1 MFKLNQVLQ
10 QKYRLKQKLSE
21 NVGRQTW
28 KAEDISLD
36 PHEPVIIKLLGFNPQ
51 MQWDELKL
59 FEREANILK
68 QLNHPYIPKYR
79 DYFAVNDRILWFC
92 LVQTYIPGQSLEDLL
107 IESRKFSESELINIT
122 INLLEI
128 LIYLHELSPVV
139 LHRDLKPSNIILG
152 DNNQVYLVD
161 FGAVQSRAAIEGA
174 TFTVVGTYGY
184 TRLEQFGGRAV
195 PASDLYALGATLIH
209 ILTGTSP
216 ADLPQENMRIQFRQY
231 LSISSPIIKW
241 IKKLTDPSVEQRF
254 QTSRQA
260 LLALT
265 NPDTI
270 NQEYLILSKPHNSR
284 IRLTKSSDKLEIK
297 LPGRKFRKTD
307 ILLIFWILILYGATI
322 PFSLIAFPFGILF
335 WLIGLVPIVFFILP
349 IFTQLKFNFNKKKF
363 VFQWIFLGVPCFFIK
378 GSTSMIQKVYTK
390 TDDSLKLNNK
400 PLNRLGIK
408 IKAKNKTYQFG
419 GIFAPINT
427 SDRRWLIQE
436 LRTWLGLN

>member
-184 TRLEQFGGRAV
+184 TPIEQFGGRAV

-231 LSISSPIIKW
+231 LSISSPII
-241 IKKLTDPSVEQRF
+241 
-254 QTSRQA
+254 
-260 LLALT
+260 LL
-265 NPDTI
+265 
-270 NQEYLILSKPHNSR
+270 Q
-284 IRLTKSSDKLEIK
+284 
-297 LPGRKFRKTD
+297 
-307 ILLIFWILILYGATI
+307 
-322 PFSLIAFPFGILF
+322 
-335 WLIGLVPIVFFILP
+335 
-349 IFTQLKFNFNKKKF
+349 Q
-363 VFQWIFLGVPCFFIK
+363 
-378 GSTSMIQKVYTK
+378 
-390 TDDSLKLNNK
+390 
-400 PLNRLGIK
+400 
-408 IKAKNKTYQFG
+408 
-419 GIFAPINT
+419 
-427 SDRRWLIQE
+427 
-436 LRTWLGLN
+436 

>member
-1 MFKLNQVLQ
+1 VFELNQVLQ

-28 KAEDISLD
+28 KAEDISLV

-68 QLNHPYIPKYR
+68 QISHPYIPKYR
-79 DYFAVNDRILWFC
+79 DYFAVNDQILWFC

-107 IESRKFSESELINIT
+107 TEGRKFSESEIINIT

-139 LHRDLKPSNIILG
+139 LHRDIKPSNIILG
-152 DNNQVYLVD
+152 EDNQVHLVD

-184 TRLEQFGGRAV
+184 TPMEQFGGRAV

-216 ADLPQENMRIQFRQY
+216 SDLPQQNMRIQFRQY
-231 LSISSPIIKW
+231 LSISSPIINW
-241 IKKLTDPSVEQRF
+241 IEKLTAPSVEQRF

-265 NPDTI
+265 NPEAI
-270 NQEYLILSKPHNSR
+270 NQESLILSKPHNSR
-284 IRLTKSSDKLEIK
+284 IRLTKSPDKLEIK

-307 ILLIFWILILYGATI
+307 ILLILWILILYGATI
-322 PFSLIAFPFGILF
+322 PFSLIAFPFVILF
-335 WLIGLVPIVFFILP
+335 WLVGLVPISFFLFP
-349 IFTQLKFNFNKKKF
+349 IFAQVKLNFDQNQF
-363 VFQWIFLGVPCFFIK
+363 IFQWRVLGIPYFFIK
-378 GSTSMIQKVYTK
+378 GSTSMIQKVYAK
-390 TDDSLKLNNK
+390 TDDSLKLNDK
-400 PLNRLGIK
+400 PLTRLG

-419 GIFAPINT
+419 GIFTPINT
-427 SDRRWLIQE
+427 RERRWLIQE
-436 LRTWLGLN
+436 LKSWLGLI